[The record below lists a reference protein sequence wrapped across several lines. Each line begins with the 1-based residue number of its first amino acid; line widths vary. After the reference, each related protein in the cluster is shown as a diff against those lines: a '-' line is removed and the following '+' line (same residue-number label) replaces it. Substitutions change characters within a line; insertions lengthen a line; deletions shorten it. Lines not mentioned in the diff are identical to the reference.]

1 MVRRKNV
8 APEDFKGRLIGYA
21 RVSTIDQDVAMQLR
35 ALREAGVM
43 EDNLWYENVS
53 GVKAKRPQ
61 RDLALLDARPGDIVV
76 VYKLDRLSRSFM
88 ELLETVED
96 LRKRDIG
103 FVSLTEQIDL
113 STAGGRFLFHV
124 FGAVAEFERG
134 LIAERTVDGMAEMKA
149 QGRSVG
155 KPRFFD
161 KEKQAEFK
169 RRYKA
174 GESVEAIAKS
184 WKKTP
189 KMIYTY
195 FKRDALDRMRRRK
208 KRK

>member
-1 MVRRKNV
+1 MVRRKSV

-21 RVSTIDQDVAMQLR
+21 RVSTADQDVAMQLR
-35 ALREAGVM
+35 ALREAGVQ
-43 EDNLWYENVS
+43 EDNLWFEKVS

-61 RDLALLDARPGDIVV
+61 RDLALLDARPGDVFV
-76 VYKLDRLSRSFM
+76 VYKLDRLSRSFI
-88 ELLETVED
+88 ELLDTVEN
-96 LRKRDIG
+96 LKKRSVG
-103 FVSLTEQIDL
+103 FVSLTENFDTT
-113 STAGGRFLFHV
+113 TAGGRFIFHV
-124 FGAVAEFERG
+124 LGAMAEFERG
-134 LIAERTVDGMAEMKA
+134 LIAERTADGMAEMKA

-195 FKRDALDRMRRRK
+195 FKRDALDRMRRRP